1 MQAIEMTK
9 ENEPERRGD
18 NALRVEMID
27 VNGTRLRSAT
37 RAGSGA
43 RPPLV
48 LLNGIGAKL
57 EALNRFI
64 DALNPDI
71 GIIIF
76 DVPGVGGSPKPS
88 RPFRMPDLAR
98 TMVDLLAHYGHAQ
111 ADVLGVSWGG
121 ALAQQF
127 AHTCPDHCR
136 RLILA
141 STAPSSMTIP
151 RNPSAMMSMMNPM
164 RFMQKGGMDSSAM
177 KMYGGKLRDDP
188 TLWAT

>member
-37 RAGSGA
+37 RSGSGA

-76 DVPGVGGSPKPS
+76 DVPGVGGSP
-88 RPFRMPDLAR
+88 
-98 TMVDLLAHYGHAQ
+98 
-111 ADVLGVSWGG
+111 
-121 ALAQQF
+121 
-127 AHTCPDHCR
+127 
-136 RLILA
+136 
-141 STAPSSMTIP
+141 
-151 RNPSAMMSMMNPM
+151 
-164 RFMQKGGMDSSAM
+164 
-177 KMYGGKLRDDP
+177 
-188 TLWAT
+188 